1 MMKIFVEDVD
11 RQEYIVV
18 TYFLAARNGATLK
31 DVAWALAIG
40 QSVGNPKVRNE
51 WETDELF
58 ENHSCKILASEV
70 ELEKSRSGNVDIAF
84 PLANLDLN
92 TDGITQLL
100 VHIMGGQMDIDI
112 VQSCQALNVE
122 FPEHVEMSDKYF
134 KGPYHG
140 IDGIRAFTYQY
151 NKPILGGIVKPKV
164 GITPEVLLEMVKQLV
179 EGGVDF
185 IKEDEIMSSPAIC
198 PIEVRV
204 PMIMD
209 YINSLNRNVIYAVC
223 INADHRYLTDRVM
236 QVLEMGGNSVH
247 VNFWSGLGAY
257 KSIRQLDKDMFL
269 FFQKSGDKILTSEY
283 HRYHI
288 SWNVICKL
296 MGLSGVDFI
305 HAGMWG
311 GYMNNNE
318 DELRE
323 TLRILHFYDVMPSL
337 SCGMNPGLVQA
348 INKRFGVDYMANVGG
363 AIHGHPGGTTA
374 GALAMRQ
381 AIDQAHG
388 QEYHDA
394 IKKWGL
400 VE

>member
-1 MMKIFVEDVD
+1 MKIFLQEVD
-11 RQEYIVV
+11 TEEYIIV
-18 TYFLAARNGATLK
+18 TYFLAARNGASLR

-40 QSVGNPKVRNE
+40 QSVGNPNVRNE

-58 ENHSCKILASEV
+58 ENHSCKILADEA
-70 ELEKSRSGNVDIAF
+70 ELEKLKSGKVNIAF
-84 PLANLDLN
+84 PMANLDLH

-100 VHIMGGQMDIDI
+100 VQIMGGQMDIDI
-112 VQSCQALNVE
+112 VHTCQVLNIE
-122 FPEHVEMSDKYF
+122 FPEYVELSKNYF
-134 KGPYHG
+134 KGPRYG
-140 IDGIRAFTYQY
+140 VDGIRQFTGQF

-209 YINSLNRNVIYAVC
+209 YIDSIGRNVIYAVC
-223 INADHRYLTDRVM
+223 INADHRYLIPRV
-236 QVLEMGGNSVH
+236 QKVLDLGGNAVH

-257 KSIRQLDKDMFL
+257 KSIREMYKDFFL

-311 GYMNNNE
+311 AYMNNNE

-323 TLRILHFYDVMPSL
+323 TLRILHYHNVMPSL

-363 AIHGHPGGTTA
+363 AIHGHPGGTIA

-381 AIDQAHG
+381 AIDGNHG
-388 QEYHDA
+388 KEYHDA

-400 VE
+400 IE

>member
-1 MMKIFVEDVD
+1 MKIFLPEVD
-11 RQEYIVV
+11 TEEYIIV

-40 QSVGNPKVRNE
+40 QSVGNPNVRNE

-58 ENHSCKILASEV
+58 ENHSCKILADEI
-70 ELEKSRSGNVDIAF
+70 ELEKQKSGKVNIAF
-84 PLANLDLN
+84 PLANLDLH

-100 VHIMGGQMDIDI
+100 VHIMGGQLDIDI
-112 VQSCQALNVE
+112 VQSCQVLDIT
-122 FPEHVEMSDKYF
+122 FPEHVELSENYF
-134 KGPYHG
+134 KGPRYG
-140 IDGIRAFTYQY
+140 VDGIRHFTGQF

-209 YINSLNRNVIYAVC
+209 YIDSLDRNVIYAVC
-223 INADHRYLTDRVM
+223 INADHRYLIPRVE
-236 QVLEMGGNSVH
+236 QVLEFGGNSVH
-247 VNFWSGLGAY
+247 VNFWSGLGCY
-257 KSIRQLDKDMFL
+257 KSIRELDRDMFL

-288 SWNVICKL
+288 NWNVICKL

-311 GYMNNNE
+311 GYLNNNE

-348 INKRFGVDYMANVGG
+348 INKRFGVDYMPNVGG

-381 AIDQAHG
+381 AIDQNHG
-388 QEYHDA
+388 KEYHEA